1 MQISTSKSKPDIKP
15 FFCKHH
21 QKEKVQRVNID
32 SLTKDSL
39 KCVECLLPKD
49 KKDKIPKES
58 LLSFDKF
65 IEQAAKLYD
74 LVRNF
79 STLEDSLPSEFT
91 ECLKDEETSVT
102 ALKKYIDAEKDK
114 AEVAF
119 SMIIDEFTNIC
130 LKKKEEL
137 FTKLDK
143 QVENLQTN
151 FKYYQ
156 EKLDKNFG
164 KVDESAYP
172 DKEAIYQKLN
182 ACKSYGEVDTYV
194 RTLKDDMIE
203 ISMYGNDP
211 ETRSKELRIA
221 LKEFS
226 SAIVKNCKNF
236 PETCF
241 STNEKAN
248 EIKDKLQATVAP
260 LFENILEITHPID
273 SLSLSETGR
282 IGSLIVTKP
291 EEVKLLRTWC
301 GPGMF
306 KFKLLYRGTKDGF
319 SSEVFHKKCDE
330 IMPTLTIIKSH
341 NNKVFGGYSDQSW
354 KSTSNYK
361 TSNNLWIF
369 SLDAKEKY
377 KLKNENSQQGVYCN
391 ASYGPTFGGG
401 HDIYV
406 CNNSNTTNSCYS
418 NYGYSYEAKGVT
430 YSSTQ
435 AQSHLAGSYNF
446 KTEEVEV
453 FQLCTN
459 I

>member
-1 MQISTSKSKPDIKP
+1 MQISTSKSKSDIKP

-21 QKEKVQRVNID
+21 QKEKVQRINTD
-32 SLTKDSL
+32 GLTKDSL
-39 KCVECLLPKD
+39 KCVECLLVKD
-49 KKDKIPKES
+49 KKDKIPKET

-91 ECLKDEETSVT
+91 ECLKDEETSVS
-102 ALKKYIDAEKDK
+102 ALKKYIDTEKDK
-114 AEVAF
+114 AEAAF

-130 LKKKEEL
+130 LKKKEEF

-172 DKEAIYQKLN
+172 DKVAIYQKLN
-182 ACKSYGEVDTYV
+182 ACKSYDEADTYV
-194 RTLKDDMIE
+194 KTLKDDMIE

-226 SAIVKNCKNF
+226 SAIIKNCKNF

-301 GPGMF
+301 GPGML
-306 KFKLLYRGTKDGF
+306 KFKLLYRATKDGF
-319 SSEVFHKKCDE
+319 ASEVFHKKCDE
-330 IMPTLTIIKSH
+330 IKPTLTIIKSH
-341 NNKVFGGYSDQSW
+341 NSKVFGGYSDQSW
-354 KSTSNYK
+354 TSTSNYK

-377 KLKNENSQQGVYCN
+377 KLKNENAHQGVYCN

-406 CNNSNTTNSCYS
+406 CNNSNNTNSCYS
-418 NYGYSYEAKGVT
+418 NYGYSYETKGMT

>member
-15 FFCKHH
+15 IFCKQHP
-21 QKEKVQRVNID
+21 KEKIQRINKD
-32 SLTKDSL
+32 SLEKDPL
-39 KCVECLLPKD
+39 KCVECLLVKD
-49 KKDKIPKES
+49 KKDKPPKES
-58 LLSFDKF
+58 LLSFQVF
-65 IEQAAKLYD
+65 IDQAAKLYD

-91 ECLKDEETSVT
+91 ECLKDEETSVA

-182 ACKSYGEVDTYV
+182 ACKSYDEVDTYV
-194 RTLKDDMIE
+194 KTLKDDMIE
-203 ISMYGNDP
+203 ISMYGNDS

-282 IGSLIVTKP
+282 IGSVIVTKL
-291 EEVKLLRTWC
+291 EEVKLLRSWC
-301 GPGMF
+301 GTGLL

-319 SSEVFHKKCDE
+319 TSDIFHKKCDE
-330 IMPTLTIIKSH
+330 NKPTLTIIKSH

-354 KSTSNYK
+354 TSTSNYK
-361 TSNNLWIF
+361 TSTNLWIF

-377 KLKNENSQQGVYCN
+377 KLKNANSNQGVYCHT
-391 ASYGPTFGGG
+391 SYGPTFGGG
-401 HDIYV
+401 HDIYIS
-406 CNNSNTTNSCYS
+406 NNPSSDNSCYS
-418 NYGYSYEAKGVT
+418 NYGHSYESKGLS
-430 YSSTQ
+430 YSTTQ

-446 KTEEVEV
+446 KVLEIEV
-453 FQLCTN
+453 FQLSTN